1 MAERPEEAGETSRA
15 SRFRPLVSIAVVL
28 LTVVALYY
36 VVRALP
42 LELLGEIR
50 PKRIV
55 WWTIPLIGLLQILFL
70 FLAADIWRRV
80 VRALT
85 GTNIT
90 FWSAY
95 VQLAVVAVGKYVP
108 GKVWGFVARAGEM
121 YRQQIPVH
129 LSVMSSVVEQLLVMT
144 GALLVA
150 VAAALFALPQ
160 YRLPII
166 VAGVALFVLAIMT
179 LVKVPSLTMW
189 LLRRRGVRDVPAEM
203 PRYHATSVLGFSIGY
218 AGLWILS
225 GLIFSIIYFSLF
237 DAPVRTESAA
247 ALTLANTTGIVLGF
261 FAFFVP
267 GGLGVREAVA
277 TGVLA
282 GFVPVREALLAAVS
296 YRAWM
301 ILIDG
306 VNGVFLMVREAKL
319 AKQKHT
325 DHSDKLSK

>member
-1 MAERPEEAGETSRA
+1 MARL
-15 SRFRPLVSIAVVL
+15 RPLVSIAAVL
-28 LTVVALYY
+28 LAVLALYY

-42 LELLGEIR
+42 LEMLGEIR
-50 PKRIV
+50 PKRIA
-55 WWTIPLIGLLQILFL
+55 WWTIPLIGALQVLFL
-70 FLAADIWRRV
+70 FLAAEIWRRV

-85 GTNIT
+85 GAKIT
-90 FWSAY
+90 FWSSY
-95 VQLAVVAVGKYVP
+95 LQLAVVAVGKYVP
-108 GKVWGFVARAGEM
+108 GKVWGFVARTGEM

-129 LSVMSSVVEQLLVMT
+129 LSVMSSIVEQLLVVT

-150 VAAALFALPQ
+150 IAAALFALPQ

-166 VAGVALFVLAIMT
+166 VVGAALFALAIAT
-179 LVKVPSLTMW
+179 LVKVPSLTRW
-189 LLRRRGVRDVPAEM
+189 LLRYRGVRDIPAEM
-203 PRYHATSVLGFSIGY
+203 PGYHATSVIGFSVGY

-237 DAPVRTESAA
+237 EAPVQTESVA

-306 VNGVFLMVREAKL
+306 VNGVIIMVREARL
-319 AKQKHT
+319 AKQEHT
-325 DHSDKLSK
+325 GQSDKLSK